1 MRKSEKHNIIKNIG
15 SSWFALGANVAIGIF
30 LSPFILHRLGD
41 AAFGI
46 WVLIFSITGY
56 YGIFDL
62 GIRSSIVRYVS
73 KFSAMGDQDNL
84 ARVINTTLFGY
95 TCIGLLT
102 VLVTF
107 AGMPYLDL
115 ILKIP
120 PSLQATSR
128 WLFLIVGASVALGFP
143 LGVFGGA
150 LEGLQRYYLVNWMNV
165 VSTVVR
171 AGLIVVFL
179 SRGGGLLALGL
190 VTTMVPLLASLL
202 RMWVTLWILRTPIR
216 WRYVTRDTARLI
228 ANYSGLTFVIL
239 ISSRLRFQTDE
250 IVIGSS
256 LSTEAITH
264 FSIGARLV
272 DYANN
277 VILCVAQIFMPMSSQ
292 SDAEGDTSGL
302 RKMLIAGNRACAFV
316 ILPIFASLV
325 ILGKSVI
332 EVWVGPRYISQSYP
346 VLLVLLIPMT
356 FLLAQAASTRMLLGT
371 GQHGSYGVVT
381 LIEGAVNVLLSILLV
396 RHYGILGDACGT
408 ALPLACTTILF
419 LPWYACKTFGLR
431 LGTFLQ
437 HAYTLPFL
445 ATIPLALTLLLE
457 QQWFVPH
464 RFLSL
469 IMQLVI
475 AWGVYGLCL
484 LWMHAKNYAFHI
496 DRDAVSSEKEAV
508 SCVLL
513 QERA

>member
-1 MRKSEKHNIIKNIG
+1 MRKSEKLNIIKNIG

-73 KFSAMGDQDNL
+73 KFSATDDRENL

-95 TCIGLLT
+95 SCIGLFTLIVT
-102 VLVTF
+102 V

-120 PSLQATSR
+120 PSLQQTSR

-165 VSTVVR
+165 VSTVIR

-190 VTTMVPLLASLL
+190 VTTIVPFVASLL
-202 RMWVTLWILRTPIR
+202 RMWVALWILKTPIR
-216 WRYVTRDTARLI
+216 WRFVTRDTARLV
-228 ANYSGLTFVIL
+228 ANYSGLTFLIL

-250 IVIGSS
+250 IIIGNF

-292 SDAEGDTSGL
+292 SDAQGDTNRL

-316 ILPIFASLV
+316 ILPISATLV

-332 EVWVGPRYISQSYP
+332 EVWVGAKYIPQSYP
-346 VLLVLLIPMT
+346 VLLVLLIPFT
-356 FLLAQAASTRMLLGT
+356 FMLAQAASSRMLLGI
-371 GQHGSYGVVT
+371 GQHRTYGIVTIVEGVVN
-381 LIEGAVNVLLSILLV
+381 IVLSVILV
-396 RHYGILGDACGT
+396 RYLGIVGDALGT
-408 ALPLACTTILF
+408 AIPLGCTTILF
-419 LPWYACKTFGLR
+419 LPWYACRTFGVK
-431 LGTFLQ
+431 LGTFLK
-437 HAYTLPFL
+437 HTFAL
-445 ATIPLALTLLLE
+445 PLAGTVPLLLTLLLE
-457 QQWFVPH
+457 QRWFVPH
-464 RFLSL
+464 KVLPLLLQVAIGWSVFG
-469 IMQLVI
+469 IF
-475 AWGVYGLCL
+475 L
-484 LWMHAKNYAFHI
+484 LWLSADRRVLRI
-496 DRDAVSSEKEAV
+496 DGVTTRSGDEPV
-508 SCVLL
+508 VLA
-513 QERA
+513 QESAS